1 MIARLFPA
9 ALRGDVTAPPSKS
22 DAQRLLIA
30 AWLAGDIDRV
40 QLNGAQSADIAACV
54 RCLHALDA
62 PQPCL
67 DCGDSGAVLRF
78 LTPVAAALGGAR
90 MTGSHQLAA
99 RPMGALLHALAEN
112 GCRISGDC
120 LPFSLSGGLRGGV
133 YALPGDISSQFISG
147 LLFALPLLGQDSQI
161 HLTSPLRSAGYVD
174 MTRDVLR
181 RFGVRSMR
189 TENGFSVPGG
199 QTYRLPAHELAPEG
213 DWSGA
218 AVWLAVNALGG
229 RIALRGLKDDSLQSD
244 RRMAQL
250 ACALVRLAEE
260 PLPEPERVTFFDVP
274 GDHWACAQ
282 IGKLTGLGLL
292 PFGDGGWFLPS
303 AAVSWRELCG
313 VLDTLAD
320 SETGREIFPALTG
333 AWKEKTVFEAGQGSA
348 AGSAAVSRA
357 ELARAMNSLLS
368 RSPDREDAQLRAA
381 AWYWDKQD
389 ETAWYYADLIEAAVD
404 HTCRVPA
411 AAEQWTG
418 IG

>member
-9 ALRGDVTAPPSKS
+9 ALRGEVTTPPSKS

-54 RCLHALDA
+54 RCLHALSN
-62 PQPCL
+62 PEPCL

-112 GCRISGDC
+112 GCRVSGGS
-120 LPFSLSGGLRGGV
+120 LPFAVSGGLRGGV
-133 YALPGDISSQFISG
+133 YALPGDVSSQFISG

-161 HLTSPLRSAGYVD
+161 RLTSPLRSAGYVD

-189 TENGFSVPGG
+189 TEDGFSVPGG

-250 ACALVRLAEE
+250 
-260 PLPEPERVTFFDVP
+260 DV
-274 GDHWACAQ
+274 
-282 IGKLTGLGLL
+282 K
-292 PFGDGGWFLPS
+292 
-303 AAVSWRELCG
+303 
-313 VLDTLAD
+313 
-320 SETGREIFPALTG
+320 
-333 AWKEKTVFEAGQGSA
+333 
-348 AGSAAVSRA
+348 
-357 ELARAMNSLLS
+357 
-368 RSPDREDAQLRAA
+368 
-381 AWYWDKQD
+381 
-389 ETAWYYADLIEAAVD
+389 
-404 HTCRVPA
+404 
-411 AAEQWTG
+411 
-418 IG
+418 

>member
-9 ALRGDVTAPPSKS
+9 ALRGNVTAPPSKS

-54 RCLHALDA
+54 RCLHALDT

-90 MTGSHQLAA
+90 MTGSHQLAT

-120 LPFSLSGGLRGGV
+120 LPFSLSGALRGGV
-133 YALPGDISSQFISG
+133 YTLPGDISSQFISG

-161 HLTSPLRSAGYVD
+161 RLTSPLRSAGYVD

-244 RRMAQL
+244 SRMAQL
-250 ACALVRLAEE
+250 ACALSGTVNIADIPDLLPLLSVLAAFQPAATRFTHAGRLRYKESDRLNGCARLICDLGGLAQAEE
-260 PLPEPERVTFFDVP
+260 DALLVQPRPLTGGETDAH
-274 GDHWACAQ
+274 GDHRMAMAAAAAACVCPQ
-282 IGKLTGLGLL
+282 
-292 PFGDGGWFLPS
+292 
-303 AAVSWRELCG
+303 G
-313 VLDTLAD
+313 VLLRGAECVDKSYPAFWAD
-320 SETGREIFPALTG
+320 YKRLG
-333 AWKEKTVFEAGQGSA
+333 GQMH
-348 AGSAAVSRA
+348 V
-357 ELARAMNSLLS
+357 L
-368 RSPDREDAQLRAA
+368 
-381 AWYWDKQD
+381 
-389 ETAWYYADLIEAAVD
+389 
-404 HTCRVPA
+404 
-411 AAEQWTG
+411 
-418 IG
+418 

>member
-1 MIARLFPA
+1 MIARLSPA

-54 RCLHALDA
+54 RCLRALDA

-90 MTGSHQLAA
+90 MTGSAQLAA
-99 RPMGALLHALAEN
+99 RPMDALLHALAAN
-112 GCRISGDC
+112 GCQISGDC
-120 LPFSLSGGLRGGV
+120 LPFSLSGALRGGV

-161 HLTSPLRSAGYVD
+161 RLTSPLRSAGYVD

-189 TENGFSVPGG
+189 TKDGFSVPGG

-218 AVWLAVNALGG
+218 AVWLAVNSLGG

-244 RRMAQL
+244 RCMAQL
-250 ACALVRLAEE
+250 ACALPDTVDIADIPDLLPLLCVLAAFQPAATRFTHAGRLRYKESDRLNGCARLICDLGGLAQAEE
-260 PLPEPERVTFFDVP
+260 DALLVQPRPLTGGETDAH
-274 GDHWACAQ
+274 GDHRMAMAAAAAACACPQ
-282 IGKLTGLGLL
+282 
-292 PFGDGGWFLPS
+292 
-303 AAVSWRELCG
+303 G
-313 VLDTLAD
+313 VLLRGAECVDKSYPAFWAD
-320 SETGREIFPALTG
+320 YKRLG
-333 AWKEKTVFEAGQGSA
+333 GQMH
-348 AGSAAVSRA
+348 V
-357 ELARAMNSLLS
+357 L
-368 RSPDREDAQLRAA
+368 
-381 AWYWDKQD
+381 
-389 ETAWYYADLIEAAVD
+389 
-404 HTCRVPA
+404 
-411 AAEQWTG
+411 
-418 IG
+418 

>member
-1 MIARLFPA
+1 MIARLSPA

-40 QLNGAQSADIAACV
+40 QLNGAKSADIAACV
-54 RCLHALDA
+54 RCRHALDA

-99 RPMGALLHALAEN
+99 RPMDALLHALAAN

-120 LPFSLSGGLRGGV
+120 LPFSLSGALRGGV
-133 YALPGDISSQFISG
+133 YTLPGDISSQFISG

-161 HLTSPLRSAGYVD
+161 RLTSPLRSAGYVE
-174 MTRDVLR
+174 MTLAVLR
-181 RFGVRSMR
+181 RFGVRVAR
-189 TENGFSVPGG
+189 TDRGFSVPGG
-199 QTYRLPAHELAPEG
+199 QTYRLPAHKLAPEG

-250 ACALVRLAEE
+250 ACALPDTVDIADIPDLLPLLSVLAAFQPAATRFTHAGRLRYKESDRLNGCARLICDLGGLAQAEE
-260 PLPEPERVTFFDVP
+260 DALLVQPRPLTGGETDAH
-274 GDHWACAQ
+274 GDHRMAMAAAAAACACPQ
-282 IGKLTGLGLL
+282 
-292 PFGDGGWFLPS
+292 
-303 AAVSWRELCG
+303 G
-313 VLDTLAD
+313 VLLRGAACVDKSYPAFWAD
-320 SETGREIFPALTG
+320 YKRLG
-333 AWKEKTVFEAGQGSA
+333 GQMH
-348 AGSAAVSRA
+348 V
-357 ELARAMNSLLS
+357 L
-368 RSPDREDAQLRAA
+368 
-381 AWYWDKQD
+381 
-389 ETAWYYADLIEAAVD
+389 
-404 HTCRVPA
+404 
-411 AAEQWTG
+411 
-418 IG
+418 

>member
-9 ALRGDVTAPPSKS
+9 ALRGEVTTPPSKS

-40 QLNGAQSADIAACV
+40 QLNGAQSADIAACL
-54 RCLHALDA
+54 RCLHALSN
-62 PQPCL
+62 PEPCL

-112 GCRISGDC
+112 GCRVSGGS
-120 LPFSLSGGLRGGV
+120 LPFAVSGGLRGGV
-133 YALPGDISSQFISG
+133 YALPGDVSSQFISG

-161 HLTSPLRSAGYVD
+161 RLTSPLRSAGYVD

-189 TENGFSVPGG
+189 TEDGFSVPGG

-250 ACALVRLAEE
+250 ACTLPGTVDIADIPDLLPLLCVLAAFKPAGTRFTHAGRLRYKESDRLNGCARLICDLGGLAQAEE
-260 PLPEPERVTFFDVP
+260 DALLVQPRPLTGGETDAH
-274 GDHWACAQ
+274 GDHRMAMAAAAAACVCPQ
-282 IGKLTGLGLL
+282 
-292 PFGDGGWFLPS
+292 
-303 AAVSWRELCG
+303 G
-313 VLDTLAD
+313 VLLRGAECVDKSYPAFWAD
-320 SETGREIFPALTG
+320 YKRLG
-333 AWKEKTVFEAGQGSA
+333 GQMH
-348 AGSAAVSRA
+348 V
-357 ELARAMNSLLS
+357 L
-368 RSPDREDAQLRAA
+368 
-381 AWYWDKQD
+381 
-389 ETAWYYADLIEAAVD
+389 
-404 HTCRVPA
+404 
-411 AAEQWTG
+411 
-418 IG
+418 

>member
-9 ALRGDVTAPPSKS
+9 ALRGNVTAPPSKS

-54 RCLHALDA
+54 RCLHALSN
-62 PQPCL
+62 PEPCL

-120 LPFSLSGGLRGGV
+120 LPFSLSGALRGGV
-133 YALPGDISSQFISG
+133 YALPGDVSSQFISG

-161 HLTSPLRSAGYVD
+161 RLTSPLRSAGYAD
-174 MTRDVLR
+174 MTRDVLQ

-244 RRMAQL
+244 RCMAQL
-250 ACALVRLAEE
+250 ACALPGTVDIADIPDLLPLLCVLAAFKPAGTRFTHAGRLRYKESDRLNGCARLICDLGGLAQAEE
-260 PLPEPERVTFFDVP
+260 DALLVQPRPLTGGETDAR
-274 GDHWACAQ
+274 GDHRMAMAAAAAACACPQ
-282 IGKLTGLGLL
+282 
-292 PFGDGGWFLPS
+292 
-303 AAVSWRELCG
+303 G
-313 VLDTLAD
+313 VLLRGAECVDKSYPAFWAD
-320 SETGREIFPALTG
+320 YKRLG
-333 AWKEKTVFEAGQGSA
+333 GQMH
-348 AGSAAVSRA
+348 V
-357 ELARAMNSLLS
+357 L
-368 RSPDREDAQLRAA
+368 
-381 AWYWDKQD
+381 
-389 ETAWYYADLIEAAVD
+389 
-404 HTCRVPA
+404 
-411 AAEQWTG
+411 
-418 IG
+418 

>member
-54 RCLHALDA
+54 RCLHALGT
-62 PQPCL
+62 PEPCL

-112 GCRISGDC
+112 GCRISGGS
-120 LPFSLSGGLRGGV
+120 LPFAVSGGLRGGV

-161 HLTSPLRSAGYVD
+161 RLTSPLHSAGYVE

-189 TENGFSVPGG
+189 TEDGFSVPGG

-250 ACALVRLAEE
+250 ACALPGTVDIADIPDLLPLLSVLAAFQPAATRFTHAGRLRYKESDRLNGCARLICDLGGLAQAEE
-260 PLPEPERVTFFDVP
+260 DALLVQPRPLTGGKTDAH
-274 GDHWACAQ
+274 GDHRMAMAAAAAACACPQ
-282 IGKLTGLGLL
+282 
-292 PFGDGGWFLPS
+292 
-303 AAVSWRELCG
+303 G
-313 VLDTLAD
+313 VLLRGAECVDKSYPAFWAD
-320 SETGREIFPALTG
+320 YKRLG
-333 AWKEKTVFEAGQGSA
+333 GQMH
-348 AGSAAVSRA
+348 V
-357 ELARAMNSLLS
+357 L
-368 RSPDREDAQLRAA
+368 
-381 AWYWDKQD
+381 
-389 ETAWYYADLIEAAVD
+389 
-404 HTCRVPA
+404 
-411 AAEQWTG
+411 
-418 IG
+418 

>member
-1 MIARLFPA
+1 MIARLSPA

-30 AWLAGDIDRV
+30 VWLAGDIDRV

-99 RPMGALLHALAEN
+99 RPMDALLHALAEN

-133 YALPGDISSQFISG
+133 YALPGDVSSQFISG
-147 LLFALPLLGQDSQI
+147 LLFALPLLAQDSEI

-189 TENGFSVPGG
+189 TEDGFSVPGG

-250 ACALVRLAEE
+250 ARALPDTVDIADIPDLLPLLCVLAAFQPTGTRFTHAGRLRYKESDRLNGCARLICDLGGLAQAEE
-260 PLPEPERVTFFDVP
+260 DALLVQPRPLTGGETDAR
-274 GDHWACAQ
+274 GDHRMAMAAAAAACACPQ
-282 IGKLTGLGLL
+282 
-292 PFGDGGWFLPS
+292 
-303 AAVSWRELCG
+303 G
-313 VLDTLAD
+313 VLLRGAECVDKSYPAFWAD
-320 SETGREIFPALTG
+320 YKRLG
-333 AWKEKTVFEAGQGSA
+333 GQMH
-348 AGSAAVSRA
+348 V
-357 ELARAMNSLLS
+357 L
-368 RSPDREDAQLRAA
+368 
-381 AWYWDKQD
+381 
-389 ETAWYYADLIEAAVD
+389 
-404 HTCRVPA
+404 
-411 AAEQWTG
+411 
-418 IG
+418 

>member
-9 ALRGDVTAPPSKS
+9 ALRGEVTAPPSKS

-54 RCLHALDA
+54 RCLHALVT
-62 PQPCL
+62 PEPCL

-120 LPFSLSGGLRGGV
+120 LPFAVSGGLRGGV

-147 LLFALPLLGQDSQI
+147 LLFALPLLAQDSEI
-161 HLTSPLRSAGYVD
+161 HLTSPLRSAGYVE
-174 MTRDVLR
+174 MTLAVLR
-181 RFGVRSMR
+181 RFGVRVAR
-189 TENGFSVPGG
+189 TDRGFSVPGG

-250 ACALVRLAEE
+250 ACALPGTVDIADIPDLLPLLSVLAAFQPAATRFTHAGRLRYKESDRLNGCARLICDLGGLAQAEE
-260 PLPEPERVTFFDVP
+260 DALLVQPRPLTGGETDAH
-274 GDHWACAQ
+274 GDHRMAMAAAAAACVCPQ
-282 IGKLTGLGLL
+282 
-292 PFGDGGWFLPS
+292 
-303 AAVSWRELCG
+303 G
-313 VLDTLAD
+313 VLLRGAECVDKSYPAFWAD
-320 SETGREIFPALTG
+320 YKRLG
-333 AWKEKTVFEAGQGSA
+333 GQMH
-348 AGSAAVSRA
+348 V
-357 ELARAMNSLLS
+357 L
-368 RSPDREDAQLRAA
+368 
-381 AWYWDKQD
+381 
-389 ETAWYYADLIEAAVD
+389 
-404 HTCRVPA
+404 
-411 AAEQWTG
+411 
-418 IG
+418 

>member
-9 ALRGDVTAPPSKS
+9 ALRGEVTAPPSKS

-30 AWLAGDIDRV
+30 SWLAGDIDRV

-54 RCLHALDA
+54 RCLHAFGT
-62 PQPCL
+62 PEPCL

-120 LPFSLSGGLRGGV
+120 LPFILSGALRGGV
-133 YALPGDISSQFISG
+133 YTLPGDISSQFISG

-161 HLTSPLRSAGYVD
+161 RLTSPLRSAGYVE

-181 RFGVRSMR
+181 RFGVHSMR
-189 TENGFSVPGG
+189 TEDGFSVPGG

-250 ACALVRLAEE
+250 ARALPGTVDIADIPDLLPLLSVLAAFKPAATRFTHAGRLRYKESDRLNGCARLICDLGGLAQAEE
-260 PLPEPERVTFFDVP
+260 DALLVQPRPLTGGETDAH
-274 GDHWACAQ
+274 GDHRMAMAAAAAACACPQ
-282 IGKLTGLGLL
+282 
-292 PFGDGGWFLPS
+292 
-303 AAVSWRELCG
+303 G
-313 VLDTLAD
+313 VLLRGAECVDKSYPAFWAD
-320 SETGREIFPALTG
+320 YKRLG
-333 AWKEKTVFEAGQGSA
+333 GQMH
-348 AGSAAVSRA
+348 V
-357 ELARAMNSLLS
+357 L
-368 RSPDREDAQLRAA
+368 
-381 AWYWDKQD
+381 
-389 ETAWYYADLIEAAVD
+389 
-404 HTCRVPA
+404 
-411 AAEQWTG
+411 
-418 IG
+418 